1 MKIIKKLNYDSIIN
15 YCENYQNVTQRR
27 EVSKCYWKND
37 AGRLVWRRVA
47 TNLQFLKTALSVKH
61 NKTRY
66 ACDLHFVDEKVEAQ
80 RGDDLPKVTQLVSDR
95 LRVRL
100 WDSCHLIP
108 GLLAGVVPLWCSGRK
123 RERVVRTPFLCQS
136 SCISWWWCC
145 FSPWSVLSGRTPRE
159 QIGKLMSLF
168 LTLRT
173 VHLPQTLSQIS
184 LHKASQQQ
192 SPTLGPAKKQP
203 PCPELGVTNP
213 SLL

>member
-1 MKIIKKLNYDSIIN
+1 MIQLLIIARITKMWHRDVKWANVIGKMTLVDSF
-15 YCENYQNVTQRR
+15 
-27 EVSKCYWKND
+27 D
-37 AGRLVWRRVA
+37 AGWPQ
-47 TNLQFLKTALSVKH
+47 TFNFLKTALSVKH

-123 RERVVRTPFLCQS
+123 RERAVRTPFLCQS